1 MRTLDWTLNGVHVD
15 DSEVW
20 CDKEESFDRWVQ
32 ALQNFGL
39 TALRGDDDYFLGLNT
54 RYDRNEGVLYISHRS
69 YWKKLLKV
77 NGYGA
82 RLNNPATG
90 KIQTAPVPWS
100 PGKSKNL
107 DRKESE
113 KQATPEEV
121 KRFRSGLGGLVHM
134 GNYSS
139 PDIAVHISELP
150 QRMHDPTAMC
160 QELLGG
166 LYRYKELTVNAERR
180 LQPNVDQVS
189 DQGEIDLFLMS
200 DANLGIH
207 RDKCRAR
214 AGVLAFLADVLVCW
228 QSKLE
233 PGQSAATAKSEFI
246 GMANAAGI
254 GLWIDSLVIDISQGR
269 YFIKKPII
277 CAADNQAAITIAK
290 SAALTKMARHID
302 IRWM

>member
-1 MRTLDWTLNGVHVD
+1 
-15 DSEVW
+15 
-20 CDKEESFDRWVQ
+20 
-32 ALQNFGL
+32 
-39 TALRGDDDYFLGLNT
+39 
-54 RYDRNEGVLYISHRS
+54 
-69 YWKKLLKV
+69 
-77 NGYGA
+77 
-82 RLNNPATG
+82 
-90 KIQTAPVPWS
+90 
-100 PGKSKNL
+100 
-107 DRKESE
+107 
-113 KQATPEEV
+113 
-121 KRFRSGLGGLVHM
+121 M

-139 PDIAVHISELP
+139 PDIAVHISELS

-160 QELLGG
+160 QELLNG
-166 LYRYKELTVNAERR
+166 LCRYKELTINEERR

-189 DQGEIDLFLMS
+189 DQGEIDLFLMG

-246 GMANAAGI
+246 GMANAART

-302 IRWM
+302 IRWMWVRDLVKMEILNFIFTRSKKNTSDSMTKVQGKPDFVRCRDELYGQMFGSHEKVVMSMQEIKGDWQVQTLDQILNLEEEDPTFHSIPRAMIQGWRQ